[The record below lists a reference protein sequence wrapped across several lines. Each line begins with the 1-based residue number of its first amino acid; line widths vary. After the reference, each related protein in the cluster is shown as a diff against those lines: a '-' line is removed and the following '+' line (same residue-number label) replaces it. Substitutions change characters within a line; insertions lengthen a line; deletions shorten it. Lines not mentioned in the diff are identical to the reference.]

1 MSSQVRQAPPIR
13 LLLLVAALALV
24 LGSVLWTVPRTADT
38 LAVSSQE
45 ALSEA
50 GISVG
55 EVQVSGRDIL
65 VCNAEEASIQQAISL
80 IESIDGVRLVHG
92 SLTCP

>member
-1 MSSQVRQAPPIR
+1 MSSQVRKAPPIR
-13 LLLLVAALALV
+13 LLLLVVALALV
-24 LGSVLWTVPRTADT
+24 VGSVLWTVPRTADT
-38 LAVSSQE
+38 LAVASQE
-45 ALSEA
+45 VLSQA

-65 VCNAEEASIQQAISL
+65 VCNAEEAFLQQAITL